1 MKILLWLYVIAQAA
15 CWPHASSAQDL
26 QRVQISYSSR
36 SNSTTVYQVALAKG
50 LFKEEGLEVRM
61 IQMNPRLG
69 GLAVMNGDI
78 DFTTTFGST
87 LRGILQGLPI
97 KFVAISVRQTDHFL
111 IARPEIK
118 TLEELRDKRLGVSTL
133 FGTDQLA
140 AEDMMTSKGFNP
152 SLLQI
157 VALGDAPVRTQ
168 ALRSGVVE
176 AIAINS
182 PYDMTLMKSGFTVLA
197 GPKDLKRALPLAGLA
212 VRDGLLKEN
221 PQLIKR
227 ALRSVLKAHRFIF
240 ENKQETIRVMMQWLS
255 QPADVA
261 ARSYEIA
268 LLSLSRNGEISDP
281 DMERLTEKKRPLDE
295 VRDYTLLREARK
307 DLGIK

>member
-1 MKILLWLYVIAQAA
+1 MKILFWVMLLTQAGG
-15 CWPHASSAQDL
+15 WPEISMAQDL
-26 QRVQISYSSR
+26 QRVRISYSSR

-50 LFKEEGLEVRM
+50 LFKEEGLAVEM

-87 LRGILQGLPI
+87 LRGIVQGLPI
-97 KFVAISVRQTDHFL
+97 KFIAISVRQTNHFL

-118 TLEELRDKRLGVSTL
+118 TLQDLRDKRLGVSTL

-152 SLLQI
+152 SLLKVI
-157 VALGDAPVRTQ
+157 ALGDAPVRTQ

-176 AIAINS
+176 AIAMNA

-197 GPKDLKRALPLAGLA
+197 GPQDLKRSLPLAGLA
-212 VRDGLLKEN
+212 LRDALLKEK
-221 PQLIKR
+221 PQLIRKV
-227 ALRSVLKAHRFIF
+227 LRSVLKAHRFIF
-240 ENKQETIRVMMQWLS
+240 ENKQETIRVMIQWLS
-255 QPADVA
+255 QPFDVA
-261 ARSYEIA
+261 ARSYELA
-268 LLSLSRNGEISDP
+268 LLSLSKNGEIPDP

-295 VRDYTLLREARK
+295 VRDYTLLREVQK
-307 DLGIK
+307 ELGIK

>member
-1 MKILLWLYVIAQAA
+1 MKILFWVMLLTQAGG
-15 CWPHASSAQDL
+15 WPETGMAQDL
-26 QRVQISYSSR
+26 QRVRISYSSR

-50 LFKEEGLEVRM
+50 LFKEEGLAVEM

-87 LRGILQGLPI
+87 LRGIVQGLPI
-97 KFVAISVRQTDHFL
+97 KFIAISVRQTDHFL

-118 TLEELRDKRLGVSTL
+118 TLQDLRDKRLGVSTL

-152 SLLQI
+152 SLLKVI
-157 VALGDAPVRTQ
+157 ALGDAPVRTQ

-176 AIAINS
+176 AIAMNA

-197 GPKDLKRALPLAGLA
+197 GPQDLKRSLPLAGLA
-212 VRDGLLKEN
+212 LRDALLNEK
-221 PQLIKR
+221 PQLIRKV
-227 ALRSVLKAHRFIF
+227 LRSVLKAHRFIF

-255 QPADVA
+255 QPPDVA
-261 ARSYEIA
+261 ARSYELA
-268 LLSLSRNGEISDP
+268 LLSLSKNGEIPDP

-295 VRDYTLLREARK
+295 VRDYTLLREVQK
-307 DLGIK
+307 ELGIK